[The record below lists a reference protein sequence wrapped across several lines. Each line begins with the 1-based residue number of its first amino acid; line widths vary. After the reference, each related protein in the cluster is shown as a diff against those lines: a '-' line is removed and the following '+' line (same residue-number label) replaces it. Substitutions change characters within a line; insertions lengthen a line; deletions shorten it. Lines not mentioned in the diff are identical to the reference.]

1 MPEKSRNLGV
11 LQAAIWLFSAV
22 LFYLQH
28 RIPAY
33 PTAYLLAITL
43 NAFIFFAI
51 IFYGYAWMY
60 RNWYPRMKK
69 AGFILAVF
77 GLLALV
83 VTLRIIL
90 ENTVVAQA
98 TPNIFFRLFYSA
110 EALVTYVHLAN
121 AFSSCFF
128 VLLASVMYTSFTES
142 ISLRA
147 KQAEIRKQ
155 HMEAELNGLKAQVQP
170 HFFFNSLNNLYYDT
184 YKTLP
189 NVAERIAMLSDIM
202 RYFTEESPKTY
213 VPLSTE
219 LEFIRDFIQLEQVR
233 IPYPVSVRIDD
244 DIDHKLMLPP
254 MLLIPLVENAFKH
267 GLSASEEGC
276 TIVISLRQEGNRI
289 RFSTRNRKVERKDER
304 GRQGT
309 GLRNLKERLNLLYED
324 DYRLHTGIEDGN
336 YIAELIIPVYE
347 NELRDSGRRA

>member
-1 MPEKSRNLGV
+1 MPVKSKNLLI

-33 PTAYLLAITL
+33 PAIYVFTITI

-51 IFYGYAWMY
+51 IFYGYVWLY

-69 AGFILAVF
+69 VPFILTVF
-77 GLLALV
+77 GFLSLV
-83 VTLRIIL
+83 VVLRITL
-90 ENTVVAQA
+90 ENTVVAQT

-128 VLLASVMYTSFTES
+128 VLLASVMYTSFTEA

-147 KQAEIRKQ
+147 RQAEIRKQ

-202 RYFTEESPKTY
+202 RYFMEESPKTY

-233 IPYPVSVRIDD
+233 IPYPVTVRIDD

-267 GLSASEEGC
+267 GLSASGGC
-276 TIVISLRQEGNRI
+276 TIEISLRQEEDRI
-289 RFSTRNRKVERKDER
+289 RFSTRNRKVERKDKSE
-304 GRQGT
+304 RQGT
-309 GLRNLKERLNLLYED
+309 GLRNLKDRLNLLYED
-324 DYRLHTGIEDGN
+324 DYRLDTRIEDQN

-347 NELRDSGRRA
+347 NELRNSGRRA